1 MQDKLPPLPA
11 MSSGLSCLQL
21 AQPVVHVG
29 RRCCLLFSILVMQP
43 ATWDPSRCM
52 GALHRA
58 VLLGCCHTA
67 RVASHMLGK
76 QGSEAQ
82 PWQLQTHS

>member
-29 RRCCLLFSILVMQP
+29 HRRCLLFSMLVMLP
-43 ATWDPSRCM
+43 ATWDPARWMDACMHFTEPCCRC
-52 GALHRA
+52 AA
-58 VLLGCCHTA
+58 T
-67 RVASHMLGK
+67 
-76 QGSEAQ
+76 
-82 PWQLQTHS
+82 